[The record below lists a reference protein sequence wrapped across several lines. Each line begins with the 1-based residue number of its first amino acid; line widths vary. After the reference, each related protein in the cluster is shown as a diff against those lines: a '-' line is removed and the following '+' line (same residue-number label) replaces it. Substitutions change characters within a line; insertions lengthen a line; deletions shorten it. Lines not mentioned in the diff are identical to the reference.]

1 MAAFAE
7 LGVMGEI
14 IRALE
19 GIGWMLPTPIQQEA
33 IPLILG
39 GGDVMGAAETGTG
52 KTGAFGIPLIQ
63 LIHESLTGAEP
74 GGADKGR
81 EKPEIQ
87 MSMED
92 KEALFNIDA
101 GGSMCSATSQ
111 AAWAGGRANICIKQ
125 GKYFFEVS
133 CVQVSGTVRV
143 GVATGGAAYNLGTCA
158 NGFGFGGTAKKSNGG
173 KFVDFGRPYSEGDCV
188 GCYLD
193 LAANTIGFTH
203 NGADMGP
210 AFDLPAHLK
219 GKGFYPAICLKCSVV
234 AVNFGATPFK
244 YAPPAGFLP
253 LAQAAPA
260 HVMFSAEQGAGGSAG
275 ATPLAILLEP
285 SRDLAE
291 QTFQC
296 LQDYKKH
303 MSAPRIAAMLAVGG
317 VDLAAQVRE
326 LKQGAHI
333 VVGTPGRIEDLVKG
347 GKLSCAKVRT
357 HACVCVCVCVCLHTD
372 WQAVECTGALLCA
385 GRSRPAA
392 GDGKSGDDNEPI
404 RTPQQIALWRRTTA
418 DPHVLCHAA
427 FARNQGVYMSSC
439 AHTHTHA
446 DTRTC
451 ARAHALAHMHTR
463 THLLTTFVPVC

>member
-260 HVMFSAEQGAGGSAG
+260 HVMFSAEQGAGGSTG

-357 HACVCVCVCVCLHTD
+357 HACVCVCVVCVC
-372 WQAVECTGALLCA
+372 
-385 GRSRPAA
+385 
-392 GDGKSGDDNEPI
+392 
-404 RTPQQIALWRRTTA
+404 
-418 DPHVLCHAA
+418 
-427 FARNQGVYMSSC
+427 
-439 AHTHTHA
+439 
-446 DTRTC
+446 
-451 ARAHALAHMHTR
+451 
-463 THLLTTFVPVC
+463 VCVCVCVFTY